1 MLSFKSVWAVSPC
14 CPAAL
19 AGRCVEL
26 QREELGLHLWI
37 RAGCRQL
44 CQGASAKRQS
54 SSSVSCL
61 LIWLRFRHSCFQG
74 IAIAKVRVLPSVL
87 RFYPLEFLNSFQKC
101 RPRPRQSRAI
111 SEAALS
117 ILQQGLC
124 CLVITQ
130 GWVLFPLCSG
140 AVLPC
145 HDPGLGS
152 VRPVL
157 WGCAAHPQLG
167 QPAFPGLPQP
177 FCLVLHRQRTLI
189 VLQAQ

>member
-111 SEAALS
+111 SEAALP

-130 GWVLFPLCSG
+130 GWLLLALCSG
-140 AVLPC
+140 AALLIPARPASLSWASSAFLSRPAQTEDTHCFAGTV
-145 HDPGLGS
+145 DGLN
-152 VRPVL
+152 L
-157 WGCAAHPQLG
+157 
-167 QPAFPGLPQP
+167 
-177 FCLVLHRQRTLI
+177 
-189 VLQAQ
+189 